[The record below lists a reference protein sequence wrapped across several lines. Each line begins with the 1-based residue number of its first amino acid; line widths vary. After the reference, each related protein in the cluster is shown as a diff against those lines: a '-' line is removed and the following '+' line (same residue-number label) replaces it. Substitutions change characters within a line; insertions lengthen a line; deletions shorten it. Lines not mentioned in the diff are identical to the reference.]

1 MRRIRAFGHFW
12 WDFVVGDDWRS
23 AAGVVIAIGVTAA
36 LVAAGV
42 DAWWLMPVAVAAV
55 LLVAYV
61 SVSSVTLMFFR
72 PCFQRISSDGSP
84 LACSVRTYCD
94 DSTSISALRTCRAV
108 ARHDD
113 DVALVFAQL
122 LVHNA
127 ASPFAKQVEVFEGN
141 DAEKLAGVN
150 GCCRIKII

>member
-55 LLVAYV
+55 LGL
-61 SVSSVTLMFFR
+61 S
-72 PCFQRISSDGSP
+72 
-84 LACSVRTYCD
+84 
-94 DSTSISALRTCRAV
+94 LRRATT
-108 ARHDD
+108 
-113 DVALVFAQL
+113 
-122 LVHNA
+122 N
-127 ASPFAKQVEVFEGN
+127 
-141 DAEKLAGVN
+141 
-150 GCCRIKII
+150 